1 MGWTFTTCYKISE
14 EVQLSEKKRRRKMAR
29 RKSYNT
35 FEMSYDEVGAHM
47 KKNDTIMIPMGSN
60 EKHGAHCING
70 TDTVTTMGV
79 VQVAAP
85 IADTLYTPIIPVGYS
100 PHHMGETKMGSG
112 TLTFSG
118 NTYRAVVYDLAMSM
132 IYHGYNK
139 LVFVSHHGSN
149 SKVIDEVLRRIRYET
164 GCFVCWYKTP
174 TERTMS
180 IVGKIMTGP
189 PEDTPGWHAG
199 ELETSTVWAWDE
211 ELIDMDKAKKDR
223 THAPR
228 WMGEKFTKKDGT
240 GHVAFMG
247 SENVWLPME
256 HHEYSD
262 TATIGDPFA
271 GSKEKGQRYFQAAGE
286 ALAAFLNEVKKF
298 DIKVPDEARLFKNRA

>member
-1 MGWTFTTCYKISE
+1 
-14 EVQLSEKKRRRKMAR
+14 MAR

-35 FEMSYDEVGAHM
+35 FEKSYDEVAEHI
-47 KKNDTIMIPMGSN
+47 KTNDVIMIPMESN
-60 EKHGAHCING
+60 EKHGAHCVLG
-70 TDTVTTMGV
+70 TDTMTTMGV
-79 VQVAAP
+79 VRVAAP
-85 IADTLYTPIIPVGYS
+85 LADTLYTPIIPVGYS
-100 PHHMGETKMGSG
+100 PHHMGEVNKGSG

-118 NTYRAVVYDLAMSM
+118 ETYRAVVYDLAMSM

-139 LVFVSHHGSN
+139 LVFVTHHGSN
-149 SKVIDEVLRRIRYET
+149 SKVIDEVLRKIRYET

-174 TERTMS
+174 TERSMS
-180 IVGKIMTGP
+180 IVGEIMTGP

-211 ELIDMDKAKKDR
+211 TLIDMDKAKKDR
-223 THAPR
+223 THAPAF
-228 WMGEKFTKKDGT
+228 MGEKFSKKDGT
-240 GHVAFMG
+240 GNVMFMG
-247 SENVWLPME
+247 SENIWVPME

-271 GSKEKGQRYFQAAGE
+271 GSKEKGERYFQVAGE

-298 DIKVPDEARLFKNRA
+298 KINVPLESRHFKNRA